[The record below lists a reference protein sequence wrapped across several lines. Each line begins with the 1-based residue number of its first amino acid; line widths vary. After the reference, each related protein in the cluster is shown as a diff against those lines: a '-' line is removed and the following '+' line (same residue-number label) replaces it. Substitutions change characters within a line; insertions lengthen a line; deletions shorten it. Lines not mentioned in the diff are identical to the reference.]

1 MGNFVFVYFHFAWG
15 IQKYFVCVPQ
25 FCRREEG
32 QRMGEEGTDK
42 AVELWELWAH
52 VNISFANDLYLID
65 AQNQV

>member
-25 FCRREEG
+25 FCRRKEG